1 MPAARTAEHTR
12 QWTPLAGAWATR
24 HVRRACRVVGM
35 QQEEDSSRQA
45 PQFDMAE
52 IESFKAFARKPNT
65 QERVFA
71 MIAPQIF
78 GSEQIKKAIAC
89 LLFGGSRKVRTTATP
104 SLAHACSQAASSR
117 LSSVCTV
124 EHGCCTRQ
132 IVGSAATLHA

>member
-1 MPAARTAEHTR
+1 MCC
-12 QWTPLAGAWATR
+12 
-24 HVRRACRVVGM
+24 CRVVGM

-52 IESFKAFARKPNT
+52 VETFKAFARKPNT

-89 LLFGGSRKVRTTATP
+89 LLFGGSRKVLRC
-104 SLAHACSQAASSR
+104 H
-117 LSSVCTV
+117 VYDCT
-124 EHGCCTRQ
+124 
-132 IVGSAATLHA
+132 